1 MWGVQIIIK
10 VTENDFLDNGALN
23 FYFEKKKNTE
33 RITFFFIL
41 SNKKTDSCSLND

>member
-23 FYFEKKKNTE
+23 FYFEKKNTE